1 MNISFVLTNIINF
14 NLKSRMKSAI
24 RERIVLIL
32 QTNHLSQTAFAKL
45 SGLTQNTVNRQLNE
59 ATITCSLIEAV
70 ATQFPTV
77 SMEWLIRGKGTMFAS
92 DTPSTTITN
101 VSDSPIAINGSNI
114 TNPPSD
120 SDALNSA
127 MQLIHSQYDFI
138 HQQSL
143 LIAQLKGQLK

>member
-1 MNISFVLTNIINF
+1 
-14 NLKSRMKSAI
+14 MKSI
-24 RERIVLIL
+24 IVERIAEVLRHYRISE
-32 QTNHLSQTAFAKL
+32 TAFSKNVDLSQTAINKQLKGTSAL
-45 SGLTQNTVNRQLNE
+45 SAVVV
-59 ATITCSLIEAV
+59 EAV
-70 ATQFPTV
+70 ATQFPTI

-120 SDALNSA
+120 SDALASA